1 MTLRD
6 RTALITGC
14 SRGIGPYI
22 ARRLAGEGV
31 HVAVTAR
38 TAAPLDAL
46 AARLVRDH
54 GVTAVSLTADLRDPP
69 QRVELVDRAV
79 AALGRIDILV
89 NNAGVEH
96 AGAFAALPA
105 AAIDDVIH
113 VNVLAPLHLA
123 RLVLPAMLERGRGH
137 IVSVASLAG
146 KKAVAYDAAYGGSKA
161 ALIEW
166 TSALRA
172 ELWETGV
179 RASVVC
185 PGYVTGAGMFA
196 RFALRAPRLVGSC
209 RPDDVADGVVR
220 ALRGDRPEVLV
231 NSMPVRP
238 FLALYAVAPRLFDV
252 LPRVT
257 GLTRFQQRKAA
268 ALTAPS

>member
-22 ARRLAGEGV
+22 ARRLASEGV

-38 TAAPLDAL
+38 TTASLEAL
-46 AARLVRDH
+46 AAQLVRNH
-54 GVTAVSLTADLRDPP
+54 GIHAVAITADLRDPL
-69 QRVELVDRAV
+69 QRIGLVDRAV

-96 AGAFAALPA
+96 AGAFAALPI

-113 VNVLAPLHLA
+113 LNVLAPLHLA
-123 RLVLPAMLERGRGH
+123 RLLLPAMLERGRGH

-146 KKAVAYDAAYGGSKA
+146 KKGVAYDAAYGGSKA

-185 PGYVTGAGMFA
+185 PGYVTGVGMFA
-196 RFALRAPRLVGSC
+196 RFGLRAPRLVGSC
-209 RPDDVADGVVR
+209 RPEDVARGVVA
-220 ALRGDRPEVLV
+220 ALRGDRPEVVV

-238 FLALYAVAPRLFDV
+238 FLALYALAPRLFDV
-252 LPRVT
+252 LPRVA
-257 GLTRFQQRKAA
+257 GLTAFQRRKVAGV
-268 ALTAPS
+268 TAPS